1 MGIDNSV
8 SAEKFCKNF
17 KVEIS
22 RLTEDDME
30 FDMIGI
36 DASIANA
43 FRRILIAE
51 VCACY
56 HLCHLRSYLLYS
68 KFVNVSYIWGFC
80 FNTCTSL
87 SQIFSFLQ
95 WQSRKY

>member
-8 SAEKFCKNF
+8 SVDKFCKNF
-17 KVEIS
+17 KIEIN

-43 FRRILIAE
+43 FRRILISE
-51 VCACY
+51 VFACFRVY
-56 HLCHLRSYLLYS
+56 NEITEICL
-68 KFVNVSYIWGFC
+68 F
-80 FNTCTSL
+80 
-87 SQIFSFLQ
+87 
-95 WQSRKY
+95 